1 MERTLTNYIR
11 ALRLA
16 GAGVSTTEAIDAA
29 RTLELVGYADRERLK
44 LSLAPVLAKSQEE
57 TALHERLFDLY
68 FASAPIAPPPSPE
81 SDQDNDE
88 GEQDTES
95 SGSEGSEQG
104 DTNPSD
110 GGMGEM
116 DLLSLAQSGDG
127 SRMAMAMAK
136 AGALADVDQIRF
148 ATQVP
153 YFVQR
158 MLEELGLAKLNAD
171 LMQALDD
178 RTPEGQARAQTLIEA
193 RSTLMRAARAHAEAR
208 FEVFGRSASD
218 AFMNEV
224 MQERALGALSKA
236 DMERIK
242 PLIAKMAKKL
252 AAKHARRKKVRNRGQ
267 LNLRKTLRANAGND
281 GVPFDVIWNTKRKD
295 KPKIIAVCDVSGSV
309 ARYVRF
315 LLLVLY
321 ALKEKVADLE
331 TFAFSNQLVDVSHD
345 LDSLPFDTAMEKIV
359 AEVGNGSTDYGRAF
373 QALGGQYDSLID
385 KRTTV
390 LILGDGRNNQGDP
403 GMGAFQDIA
412 AKAKRVIWLC
422 PEHPASWGA
431 GDSCLLQYKPF
442 CASLTYCST
451 IMDLEQALDDVL
463 MAYG

>member
-1 MERTLTNYIR
+1 VTLRR
-11 ALRLA
+11 AAVVVVLCGLPILLA
-16 GAGVSTTEAIDAA
+16 HANLQCCNEGVLGGAGV
-29 RTLELVGYADRERLK
+29 G
-44 LSLAPVLAKSQEE
+44 
-57 TALHERLFDLY
+57 
-68 FASAPIAPPPSPE
+68 
-81 SDQDNDE
+81 N
-88 GEQDTES
+88 
-95 SGSEGSEQG
+95 
-104 DTNPSD
+104 
-110 GGMGEM
+110 
-116 DLLSLAQSGDG
+116 GDG
-127 SRMAMAMAK
+127 SCAPAWHSGDASAIRAEAE
-136 AGALADVDQIRF
+136 ALLAS
-148 ATQVP
+148 
-153 YFVQR
+153 
-158 MLEELGLAKLNAD
+158 AKLR
-171 LMQALDD
+171 Q
-178 RTPEGQARAQTLIEA
+178 EA
-193 RSTLMRAARAHAEAR
+193 ATRDAEAIVARAHAEAR

-331 TFAFSNQLVDVSHD
+331 TFAFSNQLVDVGHD
-345 LDSLPFDTAMEKIV
+345 LDSLAFDTAMEKIV
-359 AEVGNGSTDYGRAF
+359 HEVGNGSTDYGSAF

-422 PEHPASWGA
+422 PEHPASWGS

>member
-29 RTLELVGYADRERLK
+29 RTLELVGYGDRARLK

-81 SDQDNDE
+81 TDQDRGE

-95 SGSEGSEQG
+95 SGSEGSEPG
-104 DTNPSD
+104 NNNPSD
-110 GGMGEM
+110 GGDGEM

-158 MLEELGLAKLNAD
+158 MLEELGLAKLNAE

-178 RTPEGQARAQTLIEA
+178 RSAEGQARAQALIEA

-208 FEVFGRSASD
+208 FEVFGRSATD

-224 MQERALGALSKA
+224 MQDRALGALSKA

-321 ALKEKVADLE
+321 ALKAKVADLE
-331 TFAFSNQLVDVSHD
+331 TFAFSNQLVDVGHD

-373 QALGGQYDSLID
+373 QALGGQYHSLID

-390 LILGDGRNNQGDP
+390 LILGDGRNNKGDP
-403 GMGAFQDIA
+403 GLAAFQDIA

-422 PEHPASWGA
+422 PEHPASWGS
-431 GDSCLLQYKPF
+431 GDSCLPQYKPF
-442 CASLTYCST
+442 CASLTHCST
-451 IMDLEQALDDVL
+451 IMDLEQALDEVL

>member
-29 RTLELVGYADRERLK
+29 RTLDLVGYGDRERLK
-44 LSLAPVLAKSQEE
+44 RSLSPVLAKSPEE

-68 FASAPIAPPPSPE
+68 FSNAEAAPPQNAS
-81 SDQDNDE
+81 SDQDEDTGGQDGEGSTDE
-88 GEQDTES
+88 GSLSDQDGQ
-95 SGSEGSEQG
+95 SG
-104 DTNPSD
+104 D
-110 GGMGEM
+110 GGPM

-127 SRMAMAMAK
+127 ARMAMAMAQ
-136 AGALADVDQIRF
+136 AGRLAEVDQIRF
-148 ATQVP
+148 STQVP

-178 RTPEGQARAQTLIEA
+178 RTPEGQAWAGALIEA
-193 RSTLMRAARAHAEAR
+193 RSTLMRAARAYAEAR
-208 FEVFGRSASD
+208 FEVFGRSASE

-236 DMERIK
+236 DMERLK
-242 PLIAKMAKKL
+242 PLIAKMAKRL
-252 AAKHARRKKVRNRGQ
+252 ATKHARRKKQHNRGQ
-267 LNLRKTLRANAGND
+267 LNLAKTMRANAGHD
-281 GVPFDVIWNTKRKD
+281 GVPFDLVWKVKRKD

-321 ALKEKVADLE
+321 ALKEKVTDLE
-331 TFAFSNQLVDVSHD
+331 TFAFSNQLVDVGHD
-345 LDSLPFDTAMEKIV
+345 LDRLSFDTAMEKIV
-359 AEVGNGSTDYGRAF
+359 HEVGNGSTDYGRAF
-373 QALGGQYDSLID
+373 TELIGQYDRLID
-385 KRTTV
+385 KRTTI
-390 LILGDGRNNQGDP
+390 LILGDGRNNKGDP
-403 GMGAFQDIA
+403 GLGAFHEIA

-422 PEHPASWGA
+422 PEHPSSWGS
-431 GDSCLLQYKPF
+431 GDSEIMRYRPF

-451 IMDLEQALDDVL
+451 ILDLEQALDDVL

>member
-81 SDQDNDE
+81 TDQDNDE
-88 GEQDTES
+88 GDQDTES
-95 SGSEGSEQG
+95 SGSEGSEPG

-127 SRMAMAMAK
+127 ARMGMAMAQ
-136 AGALADVDQIRF
+136 AGRLADVDQIRF
-148 ATQVP
+148 STQVP

-171 LMQALDD
+171 LMAALDD

-193 RSTLMRAARAHAEAR
+193 RSTLMRAARAYAEAR

-252 AAKHARRKKVRNRGQ
+252 ATKHARRKKVRNRGQ
-267 LNLRKTLRANAGND
+267 LNLRKTLRANAGHD

-331 TFAFSNQLVDVSHD
+331 TFAFSNQLVDVGHD

-359 AEVGNGSTDYGRAF
+359 QEVGNGSTDYGRAF
-373 QALGGQYDSLID
+373 HDLGGQYDSLID

-412 AKAKRVIWLC
+412 AKSKRVIWLC
-422 PEHPASWGA
+422 PEHPASWGS
-431 GDSCLLQYKPF
+431 GDSELLKYRPF

-451 IMDLEQALDDVL
+451 ILDLEHALDDVL